1 MSTVKT
7 ESNAPLESEIKASP
21 SMELS
26 QSSFINDH
34 LLQESDEND
43 RLSDPEPS
51 VCPLTIADYRNEKD
65 DSPSLT

>member
-1 MSTVKT
+1 
-7 ESNAPLESEIKASP
+7 
-21 SMELS
+21 MELS

-34 LLQESDEND
+34 LLQESDDND
-43 RLSDPEPS
+43 MISDPEPS